1 MREPLEPAHRALL
14 AAMLFVGLAL
24 AWSAGPAA
32 AHDGKGLIT
41 VENEAIDGTT
51 ADITVRVTWSSD
63 GHPALD
69 ATVTAVVVASDGSS
83 GTPVAL
89 SPLDDDGRYRGT
101 VELPGSG
108 RWTVRFTS
116 IDPTGTIEASMA
128 AATPETVPGSS
139 TAPPSPTEATSPTTA
154 DEAAA
159 SEQGPSSSGGTGD
172 DGRGVLV
179 ASGIAAVA
187 IVVVGSLVF
196 RRIQQRDQR
205 RDREAPV
212 R

>member
-1 MREPLEPAHRALL
+1 MVL
-14 AAMLFVGLAL
+14 A
-24 AWSAGPAA
+24 
-32 AHDGKGLIT
+32 T
-41 VENEAIDGTT
+41 
-51 ADITVRVTWSSD
+51 
-63 GHPALD
+63 
-69 ATVTAVVVASDGSS
+69 DGSS
-83 GTPVAL
+83 GTPVTL
-89 SPLDDDGRYRGT
+89 SRVDDDGRYRGA
-101 VELPGSG
+101 VELPGSE

-139 TAPPSPTEATSPTTA
+139 TAPRPPPRPPHRPPPT
-154 DEAAA
+154 AAA